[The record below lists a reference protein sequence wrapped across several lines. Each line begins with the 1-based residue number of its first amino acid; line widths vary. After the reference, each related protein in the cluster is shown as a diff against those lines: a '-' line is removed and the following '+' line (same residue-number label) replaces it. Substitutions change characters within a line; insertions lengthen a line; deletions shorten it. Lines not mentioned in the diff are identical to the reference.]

1 MSLLSPVFNLAQCLT
16 LIFDQTPVHNSQDP
30 RICSE
35 NEFSG
40 EKSITDAR
48 HVGLLGFQSRN
59 GLIEMK
65 SMNGG
70 IARIMLDREFRANH
84 IARIISSD
92 GRIIL

>member
-1 MSLLSPVFNLAQCLT
+1 MAYLSDEKCEELLGNEY
-16 LIFDQTPVHNSQDP
+16 ID
-30 RICSE
+30 SE
-35 NEFSG
+35 NEFCG

-65 SMNGG
+65 CMNGG
-70 IARIMLDREFRANH
+70 IARIMLDREFRANY
-84 IARIISSD
+84 IARIIFSD